1 MYDGCTQWC
10 CINNINNSPERPCRI
25 LCFAQRVKKTSGG
38 RAWLPKWGLTGAVVV
53 RVLNL
58 RAFYWL
64 TAQNRVCMDPV
75 QLLLPSKAVASDC
88 AGLNQTQKA
97 TRRKNRGQEQDLAA
111 ALKQAAAGD
120 PKALE
125 QAAA

>member
-1 MYDGCTQWC
+1 MVAP
-10 CINNINNSPERPCRI
+10 SRI

-38 RAWLPKWGLTGAVVV
+38 RAWLPKWGLTG
-53 RVLNL
+53 
-58 RAFYWL
+58 
-64 TAQNRVCMDPV
+64 
-75 QLLLPSKAVASDC
+75 
-88 AGLNQTQKA
+88 LNQTQKA
-97 TRRKNRGQEQDLAA
+97 TRRRNRGQEQDLAA